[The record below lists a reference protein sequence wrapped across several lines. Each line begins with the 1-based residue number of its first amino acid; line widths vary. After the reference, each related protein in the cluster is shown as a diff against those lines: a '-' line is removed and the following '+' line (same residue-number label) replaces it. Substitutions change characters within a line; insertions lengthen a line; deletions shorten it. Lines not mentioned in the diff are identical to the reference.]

1 MTDDVD
7 SPELVNRDGEPI
19 RKGRI
24 SPALRTAIVLIVTE
38 GLTVADAAIRTGYKP
53 HSLTQ
58 ALKKPHVKAF
68 RASVKSAHL
77 RSETDAAY
85 AELCKMARFAA
96 SEDVRLKA
104 IKVLIDIDQQ
114 ASAAMPERAN
124 QTIQII
130 AQHVNLPANLG
141 NNQMAGVI
149 EAQPFQLPSAN
160 PSNSHPVG
168 RPDFEADDDE

>member
-1 MTDDVD
+1 MSDDAN
-7 SPELVNRDGEPI
+7 SPELVNRDGETI

-85 AELCKMARFAA
+85 AELCKMARFAS

-114 ASAAMPERAN
+114 ANAAMPERAH

-130 AQHVNLPANLG
+130 AQNVNLPTNLG
-141 NNQMAGVI
+141 NNQMSGVI

-160 PSNSHPVG
+160 ASNSRSVG
-168 RPDFEADDDE
+168 RVESEDGDDE